1 VGIVLGRRVGSL
13 FRLNNL
19 SRPVKLENA
28 LEKTY
33 TESVNDVI

>member
-1 VGIVLGRRVGSL
+1 MVLGRRVGSL

-28 LEKTY
+28 LEKT
-33 TESVNDVI
+33 